1 MHRSPPA
8 ASGVG
13 VPDTTADQHRVPRTP
28 DAVSVLEAFRTY
40 RRTRDRALRNRLVEQ
55 HMHLAE
61 RHLRRY
67 QRPGIAIEDLR
78 QVALLGLVGAV
89 ERFDPE
95 YGVAF
100 ATFARRTV
108 EGELK
113 RHLRDRTWTVRPV
126 RRHQELFLQVRRGQ
140 DELSQRLG
148 RPPTV
153 DELAEWSGETVEA
166 ILHAI
171 EAGDARFARSFDQPV
186 GLGDLVLGD
195 SIGDDDVNYELAEGR
210 HLVEELLATLSG
222 RERLVIELRFFHDL
236 DQSEI
241 ASRLDL
247 SQSYVSR
254 LIHRTLQGM
263 RAHLDPADTEPTP

>member
-1 MHRSPPA
+1 
-8 ASGVG
+8 
-13 VPDTTADQHRVPRTP
+13 
-28 DAVSVLEAFRTY
+28 
-40 RRTRDRALRNRLVEQ
+40 
-55 HMHLAE
+55 MHLAE

-89 ERFDPE
+89 ERFDPDF
-95 YGVAF
+95 GVAF

-126 RRHQELFLQVRRGQ
+126 RRQQELFLTVRRGQ
-140 DELSQRLG
+140 DELSQCLG
-148 RPPTV
+148 RSPTV
-153 DELAEWSGETVEA
+153 DELARWSGETVED
-166 ILHAI
+166 ILHAM

-186 GLGDLVLGD
+186 GQADLVLGD
-195 SIGDDDVNYELAEGR
+195 SIGEDDASFGQAEVR
-210 HLVEELLATLSG
+210 HVVEELLGTLSG

-236 DQSEI
+236 DQSDI
-241 ASRLDL
+241 AARLDL

-254 LIHRTLQGM
+254 LINRTLQGM
-263 RAHLDPADTEPTP
+263 RKHLDPRDAESAR